1 MKLAHRSAGAGSHYE
16 PIGGTLATRRGSLL
30 ALADSAVIADHID
43 RIAIERLINGELDS
57 ATDEEKYVAARYL
70 CDLADPDLS
79 IPAIADR
86 IGASTRS
93 VQRWSDDGWPARTF
107 TASGACPIAGERY
120 PDIDSAWAA
129 KTRPTDD
136 GHLLWIGP
144 IRGGVPAVNFHGIS
158 SQAARIAYH
167 MAHGRHPEGSLS
179 ARPNCGIDLCVRP
192 EHIAAV
198 PRNWRR
204 A

>member
-1 MKLAHRSAGAGSHYE
+1 MKLAQRPSGAGTHYE
-16 PIGGTLATRRGSLL
+16 PIGGTLVVRRGSYLVL
-30 ALADSAVIADHID
+30 PDSAVMADHID
-43 RIAIERLINGELDS
+43 RIAIERLINGELAR

-70 CDLADPDLS
+70 CDLADPDIS

-86 IGASTRS
+86 VGVSSRS
-93 VQRWSDDGWPARTF
+93 VQRWSDDGWPTRVF
-107 TASGACPIAGERY
+107 TADGMCPISGERY
-120 PDIDSAWAA
+120 SDIDSAWAA

-136 GHLLWIGP
+136 GHLLWTGS
-144 IRGGVPAVNFHGIS
+144 IRGGVPAVNFHGNS
-158 SQAARIAYH
+158 LQAARIAYR

-179 ARPNCGIDLCVRP
+179 ARPSCGIELCVRP